1 MLNLMA
7 AFVERRTAKRVNLD
21 LGTRLL
27 HGGLQHADIIVRDL
41 SFTGFNGET
50 DAPVDEGDLVSIG
63 LPNIGLV
70 RATIKWRSGNRI
82 AGSFHRAVDIRACF
96 RDPAA

>member
-1 MLNLMA
+1 MLHPAA
-7 AFVERRTAKRVNLD
+7 AFVERRAAKRVNLD
-21 LGTRLL
+21 LRTRLL
-27 HGGLQHADIIVRDL
+27 HRGLQHADIVVRDL

-50 DAPVDEGDLVSIG
+50 DAPVGEGDLVSIG
-63 LPNIGLV
+63 LPRIGLV

-82 AGSFHRAVDIRACF
+82 AGSFHHAVDIRTCF